1 MAAAIALPGMYASK
15 SKQSGRPRELRRR
28 IMLPARLRTGMQWSD
43 TCILNIS
50 SRGLLIH
57 SARAAPEGSTIE
69 IRRGDHVI
77 VARVMWRDGARLGLQ
92 SDERLPVE
100 QIMSLGQSQALQLT
114 ASNGTIVER
123 RKQPRPTVI
132 DARLR
137 GRSMQFMS
145 VGVIA
150 VSLALT
156 IWSMANEALAR
167 PMAAVTAALGG

>member
-1 MAAAIALPGMYASK
+1 
-15 SKQSGRPRELRRR
+15 
-28 IMLPARLRTGMQWSD
+28 MLPARLRTGMQWSD

-69 IRRGDHVI
+69 LRRGDHVI
-77 VARVMWRDGARLGLQ
+77 IARVMWRDGARVGLQ

-114 ASNGTIVER
+114 ASPGTIVER
-123 RKQPRPTVI
+123 RKSPRAI
-132 DARLR
+132 EADSRHR
-137 GRSMQFMS
+137 GRAVEFIS

-150 VSLALT
+150 ASLALT
-156 IWSMANEALAR
+156 VWSMADQALAK

>member
-15 SKQSGRPRELRRR
+15 PRQSHRARELRRR
-28 IMLPARLRTGMQWSD
+28 VMLPARLRAGAQWSD

-69 IRRGDHVI
+69 LRRGDHVI
-77 VARVMWRDGARLGLQ
+77 VARVMWRDGARVGLQ

-114 ASNGTIVER
+114 ATNGAMPER
-123 RKQPRPTVI
+123 RQQPRPMVI

-137 GRSMQFMS
+137 GRSMQFIS
-145 VGVIA
+145 VGVIVA
-150 VSLALT
+150 SMALT
-156 IWSMANEALAR
+156 IWSMAGEALAR
-167 PMAAVTAALGG
+167 PMAAVAAALG

>member
-1 MAAAIALPGMYASK
+1 MRAFKL
-15 SKQSGRPRELRRR
+15 KQSHVPRELRRR
-28 IMLPARLRTGMQWSD
+28 VMLPARLRAGAQWSD

-69 IRRGDHVI
+69 LRRGDHVI
-77 VARVMWRDGARLGLQ
+77 MARVMWRDGARVGLQ
-92 SDERLPVE
+92 AEERLPVE

-114 ASNGTIVER
+114 ASNGAIIER

-137 GRSMQFMS
+137 GRAMEFVS
-145 VGVIA
+145 VGVIGA
-150 VSLALT
+150 SMALT
-156 IWSMANEALAR
+156 IWSMASEALAR
-167 PMAAVTAALGG
+167 PMAAVAVALGG